1 MSHVLTPH
9 LGPPP
14 LTPSL
19 SSLKSKLVF
28 KCFRSAVFFPT
39 RECLHQLLHLL
50 ESPVSMHYFS
60 FCRSRKIITFL
71 QSAFLPP
78 PQYSLPRTPTP
89 LSPSPIRQHRYAP
102 HSMTLGLLKVLST
115 WLMGRHW
122 ATAMTGSQTVQLTGT
137 SCGCTWT
144 VAFKCP
150 SSFSMFLVWVPRSC
164 FPPSRRPRGS
174 GQTGQ
179 C

>member
-89 LSPSPIRQHRYAP
+89 LSPSPI
-102 HSMTLGLLKVLST
+102 T
-115 WLMGRHW
+115 WPICRFSESVSALTFFITCIWRGDYSVRRMVMCLRPF
-122 ATAMTGSQTVQLTGT
+122 TFSLICKILDGS
-137 SCGCTWT
+137 
-144 VAFKCP
+144 
-150 SSFSMFLVWVPRSC
+150 
-164 FPPSRRPRGS
+164 
-174 GQTGQ
+174 
-179 C
+179 